1 MTTTPIRNPHNFSCL
16 LLLFCFIFAITGE
29 AKANLENK
37 IKAMIVSESKKTIF
51 VNPSL
56 ALAVA
61 DTESSFKPNVVS
73 SAGAIGV
80 MQIMPATARGLY
92 NINRTELFNPRTNI
106 SVGVRFLDHL
116 IKKYEGR
123 IDLALSHYNGG
134 SRVNQNGKLEIIPVT
149 RSYIKKVLN
158 KARRY
163 QSQVLQFPD
172 NRIQNILADA
182 PLVPKDKKQKW
193 THRRLREVDTWLSMI
208 KS

>member
-16 LLLFCFIFAITGE
+16 LLLFCFIFANIEE
-29 AKANLENK
+29 AKANLENN
-37 IKAMIVSESKKTIF
+37 IKAMIVSESKKTVF

-61 DTESSFKPNVVS
+61 DTESSFRPNVVS

-92 NINRTELFNPRTNI
+92 NIERTELFNPRTNI

-134 SRVNQNGKLEIIPVT
+134 SKVNQNGKLKIIPVT
-149 RSYIKKVLN
+149 RPYIKKVLN
-158 KARRY
+158 KARKY
-163 QSQVLQFPD
+163 KSQVLQSP
-172 NRIQNILADA
+172 NTRVQNIVADA
-182 PLVPKDKKQKW
+182 PLVPKTKKQKW

>member
-1 MTTTPIRNPHNFSCL
+1 MTTTPIRNPQKLSCL
-16 LLLFCFIFAITGE
+16 LLLFCFIFANIE
-29 AKANLENK
+29 KAKANLDNN
-37 IKAMIVSESKKTIF
+37 IKAMLVSESKKTIF
-51 VNPSL
+51 VHPSL

-61 DTESSFKPNVVS
+61 DTESSFRPNVVS

-106 SVGVRFLDHL
+106 SVGLRFLDHL

-134 SRVNQNGKLEIIPVT
+134 SRVNQNGKLQIIPVT

-158 KARRY
+158 KARIY

>member
-61 DTESSFKPNVVS
+61 DTESSFRPNVVS

-134 SRVNQNGKLEIIPVT
+134 SRVNQNGKLKIIPIT
-149 RSYIKKVLN
+149 RPYIKKVLN
-158 KARRY
+158 KARIY
-163 QSQVLQFPD
+163 QSQVLQFP
-172 NRIQNILADA
+172 NNGLQNILTDA
-182 PLVPKDKKQKW
+182 PLVFKNKQQKW